1 MGRVKS
7 LPHPKIESL
16 FSGIVYLENA
26 WTSIQMIT
34 EGEAAI
40 LMETTLRGF
49 GNHTPPLKQSVTS
62 KKCDRNLIFFL

>member
-40 LMETTLRGF
+40 LMETTLHAFRKGPSINYVGKILPIF
-49 GNHTPPLKQSVTS
+49 DPPLPPP
-62 KKCDRNLIFFL
+62 